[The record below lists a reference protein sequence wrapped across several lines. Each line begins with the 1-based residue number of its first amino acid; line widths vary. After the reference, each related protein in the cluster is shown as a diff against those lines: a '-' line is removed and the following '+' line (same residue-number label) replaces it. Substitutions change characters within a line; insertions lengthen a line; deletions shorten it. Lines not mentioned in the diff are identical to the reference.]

1 MHQIIRGTTATAEL
15 EIYYKKELCNADGD
29 VYAIIVDADYPDNIL
44 LPSALA
50 YNDPEIGK
58 YTLDL
63 NPSVTSLNR
72 VIRITWNYEIN
83 GQPTYQEDFYQIY
96 TPYASLADIIEY
108 YNFGTRPSDINYKTE
123 DEIQAAE
130 FIARM
135 QIETYASQSFGRY
148 WGDQEIFGNGSD
160 ALELNERMLEISQI
174 YENGLLAIDYTQN
187 PEYNTFGF
195 EVELTPTYRAIRI
208 VNRDYQN
215 IIAYDSSF
223 DPTVMYSGFFKSG
236 YRYRIYGEKGW
247 PYVPQDVRR
256 CTVLLAGDYLSRD
269 SEWRQKYLNKI
280 QLGDINF
287 QLDSGAFTGTGNAIV
302 DQILDNYRNTGIVII

>member
-29 VYAIIVDADYPDNIL
+29 VHAVIVDADYPDTIL
-44 LPSALA
+44 LPSTMA

-63 NPSVTSLNR
+63 NGSVTSLNR
-72 VIRITWNYEIN
+72 VIKITWSYTTH
-83 GQPTYQEDFYQIY
+83 GQQTFQEDFYEVY

-108 YNFGTRPSDINYKTE
+108 YNFGTRPSDINYKSE
-123 DEIQAAE
+123 EEIQAAE

-135 QIETYASQSFGRY
+135 QIETYAGQTFGRG

-160 ALELNERMLEISQI
+160 ALELVERMLHVGQL
-174 YENGLLAIDYTQN
+174 YENGVLTIDYDSDPTLN
-187 PEYNTFGF
+187 KFGF
-195 EVELTPTYRAIRI
+195 DIELTPTYRAIRI

-223 DPTVMYSGFFKSG
+223 NITSEYTGSFKSG
-236 YRYRIYGEKGW
+236 YRYRVYGEKGW

-269 SEWRQKYLNKI
+269 AEWRQKYLNKV

-287 QLDSGAFTGTGNAIV
+287 QLDSGAFTGTGNVIV
-302 DQILDNYRNTGIVII
+302 DQILDQYRNTGIVII